1 MSSYGHG
8 GIPKTALAG
17 VATPSSYASQISE
30 AARRWAGVGPYYA
43 MIPTSYVVE
52 QIERFTVRGDTV
64 FDPFCGRGTIP
75 FVAATLGR
83 SFFGIEIFPVGWVY
97 SATKCNPAS
106 AGRVVKRL
114 EDVAKAKPSSVEKSE
129 FFRIAYAPQTLRFLC
144 AAREHLDWRNSRVD
158 RTLMALLLICLHDKT
173 GVGLSNQLRQTK
185 AMHPRYAVRWWRRHR
200 KSTPPD
206 VDPVELLKAKIEWRY
221 AKGMVAANSTGRIYL
236 GDCTRVIP
244 AAPRIEKVKLLF
256 TSPPYCGVTNYYVD
270 QWLRNWMLGGPPRP
284 SSGEHASM
292 KRFEGKEAYR
302 LLLERAFGLAAERLR
317 EDAAILVRTDAR
329 EFTLQVT
336 RDVLRKT
343 FPTKRLVTK
352 RCPLRDRLS
361 QTALF
366 GDKQEKP
373 GEVDL
378 LLR

>member
-200 KSTPPD
+200 KS
-206 VDPVELLKAKIEWRY
+206 
-221 AKGMVAANSTGRIYL
+221 
-236 GDCTRVIP
+236 
-244 AAPRIEKVKLLF
+244 
-256 TSPPYCGVTNYYVD
+256 
-270 QWLRNWMLGGPPRP
+270 
-284 SSGEHASM
+284 
-292 KRFEGKEAYR
+292 
-302 LLLERAFGLAAERLR
+302 
-317 EDAAILVRTDAR
+317 
-329 EFTLQVT
+329 
-336 RDVLRKT
+336 
-343 FPTKRLVTK
+343 
-352 RCPLRDRLS
+352 
-361 QTALF
+361 
-366 GDKQEKP
+366 
-373 GEVDL
+373 
-378 LLR
+378 